1 MRSGL
6 VRDLAL
12 HFTVTEGMVANL
24 RMMGHM
30 TEISSTENASKDIN
44 HGTCANEV
52 IARLANSITGATPP
66 LFSTCPSDVTIY
78 TISCLTIVQAAFL
91 FYIKSCQPCGI

>member
-1 MRSGL
+1 MRSGS

-52 IARLANSITGATPP
+52 IARLANSITGAPTVVFDMSFRCDYLYYLMLDHSSGS
-66 LFSTCPSDVTIY
+66 LFV
-78 TISCLTIVQAAFL
+78 LH
-91 FYIKSCQPCGI
+91 